1 MIVVWRGLLVVY
13 SLFDSSRIN
22 VIFMLKTTGKKL
34 KTQGNDGKHREFYLD
49 QSVATLNKKLTYF
62 YPTVTSVCLYSTKT

>member
-22 VIFMLKTTGKKL
+22 VILMLKNTGKKL
-34 KTQGNDGKHREFYLD
+34 RTQGNDRENTGNL
-49 QSVATLNKKLTYF
+49 S
-62 YPTVTSVCLYSTKT
+62 